1 MWSFIFP
8 NKSTDDTI
16 EDFQVKTTLIEKK
29 AGILLWE
36 RLVGPEI
43 DKEKN
48 KINTIW

>member
-8 NKSTDDTI
+8 NKPTDDAI
-16 EDFQVKTTLIEKK
+16 DHFQVKTSIVEKK

-43 DKEKN
+43 DNEKL
-48 KINTIW
+48 KINSIW